1 MSTPHNIAPA
11 ATPEELRLRQ
21 LQDITMNDLYYSLQR
36 QGDNMT
42 DMKRQLESL
51 PALVQSVQ
59 LLTHQMEQVNKVPE
73 KLDRIDTTVTIHQ
86 TILWLIG
93 VICGV
98 VFPVLVTWNFQ
109 LNAELRD
116 MNSAL
121 NSAKE
126 KITALE
132 RVTYTKP

>member
-1 MSTPHNIAPA
+1 MVPTPESAA
-11 ATPEELRLRQ
+11 ATAEELRLRQ
-21 LQDITMNDLYYSLQR
+21 LQNITMNDLYYSLQR

-42 DMKRQLESL
+42 ELKRQLESL

-59 LLTHQMEQVNKVPE
+59 LLGHQMEQLNKVPE
-73 KLDRIDTTVTIHQ
+73 KLDKVDTAVTVHH

-93 VICGV
+93 ALCGI

-109 LNAELRD
+109 LNAELREI
-116 MNSAL
+116 NSSL

-126 KITALE
+126 KITSLE

>member
-1 MSTPHNIAPA
+1 MS
-11 ATPEELRLRQ
+11 E
-21 LQDITMNDLYYSLQR
+21 
-36 QGDNMT
+36 
-42 DMKRQLESL
+42 MKRQLESL

-59 LLTHQMEQVNKVPE
+59 LLTHQMEQLNKDAEILAKVE
-73 KLDRIDTTVTIHQ
+73 TQVTIHQ

-93 VICGV
+93 AICGV

-109 LNAELRD
+109 LNSELRD

-132 RVTYTKP
+132 RVTYTKN

>member
-1 MSTPHNIAPA
+1 MSHTS
-11 ATPEELRLRQ
+11 PESSEALRLRH
-21 LQDITMNDLYYSLQR
+21 LENITMNDLYHNLQR
-36 QGDNMT
+36 QGDTMSE
-42 DMKRQLESL
+42 MKRQLESL

-59 LLTHQMEQVNKVPE
+59 LLTHQMEQLNKDAEILAKVE
-73 KLDRIDTTVTIHQ
+73 TQVTIHQ

-93 VICGV
+93 AICGV

-109 LNAELRD
+109 LNSELRD

-132 RVTYTKP
+132 RVTYTKN